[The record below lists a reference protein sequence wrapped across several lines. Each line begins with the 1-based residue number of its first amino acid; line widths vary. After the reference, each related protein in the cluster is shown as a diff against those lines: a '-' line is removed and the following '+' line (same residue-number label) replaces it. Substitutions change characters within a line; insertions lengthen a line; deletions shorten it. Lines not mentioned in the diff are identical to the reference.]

1 MAEAVFSKE
10 ITRGAGTQSGNVLWL
25 RRRGVTACLRSKM
38 VAGAHRPGERTSH
51 LENTGKRTSAGRV
64 KEDPGRTVFTSSED
78 LAALEPRV
86 ETAVFSRSFTEAGD
100 TIAAQELDPGDLGAQ
115 SLRTTTET
123 KCTATVENEKCEL
136 SR

>member
-1 MAEAVFSKE
+1 MCFGFGEEALPRVCGP
-10 ITRGAGTQSGNVLWL
+10 RWWL
-25 RRRGVTACLRSKM
+25 VRIGQES
-38 VAGAHRPGERTSH
+38 AHHIWKIRE
-51 LENTGKRTSAGRV
+51 KRTSAGRV

-86 ETAVFSRSFTEAGD
+86 ETVVFSRSFTEAGD